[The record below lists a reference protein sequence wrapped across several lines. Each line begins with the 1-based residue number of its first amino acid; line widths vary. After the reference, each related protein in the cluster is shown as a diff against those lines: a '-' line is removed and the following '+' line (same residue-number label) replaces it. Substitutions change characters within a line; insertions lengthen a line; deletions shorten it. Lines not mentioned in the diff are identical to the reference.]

1 MMNLADAFKIWNV
14 LLSLKLW
21 NERRTQISLTRFYF
35 MHNLWIS
42 KHSWTF
48 YNDQESVDK
57 MANSNPND
65 VRHDQCPS
73 KLKINIKQLWRDN
86 SIPNDSVKK
95 LCKETSIVNTFVLT
109 SNLNSICKNYFL
121 YIKLRSNKKLKRYG
135 LYNINTSD
143 RET

>member
-14 LLSLKLW
+14 LLILKLW
-21 NERRTQISLTRFYF
+21 NERRSPISLARFYF

-73 KLKINIKQLWRDN
+73 KSKINIKQLWRDN

-109 SNLNSICKNYFL
+109 SNTTQFVKIMLCTSNWDQTKNWNATTY
-121 YIKLRSNKKLKRYG
+121 
-135 LYNINTSD
+135 
-143 RET
+143 ET